1 MYYSYVPYV
10 LFFRGRL
17 IVKNTNFPIGS
28 GERKSPEDTI
38 LSYHAKIAK
47 HKYNTYCSLAGVG
60 LFFGYDTS
68 YFYGMYHTILSS
80 STSTLWH
87 LRSIFCPRHHLRHRH
102 PPDGRHRF
110 GGAVRRQA
118 QRRRHGANQ
127 GDGPGG
133 GRVGPLARLERR
145 IPQLDR
151 STTGHEERG
160 GRPPHSPSHRTS
172 GRLSDPRSEGSGRP
186 ILQAIRL
193 PGP

>member
-17 IVKNTNFPIGS
+17 IVKNTSFPIGS

-47 HKYNTYCSLAGVG
+47 HKYIAWLALVCSLATI
-60 LFFGYDTS
+60 LI
-68 YFYGMYHTILSS
+68 YGKSMYHTILST

>member
-1 MYYSYVPYV
+1 MGVV
-10 LFFRGRL
+10 RGRAP
-17 IVKNTNFPIGS
+17 KTP
-28 GERKSPEDTI
+28 
-38 LSYHAKIAK
+38 SYRIMQRSQNISTH
-47 HKYNTYCSLAGVG
+47 SLAGVG

-68 YFYGMYHTILSS
+68 YFYGMYHTILSI